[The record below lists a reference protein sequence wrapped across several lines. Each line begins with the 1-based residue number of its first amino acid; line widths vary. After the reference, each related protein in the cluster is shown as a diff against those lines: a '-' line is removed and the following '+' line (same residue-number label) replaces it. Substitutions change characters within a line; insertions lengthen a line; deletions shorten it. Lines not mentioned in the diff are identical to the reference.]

1 MEDKK
6 KNIMA
11 FENSFTYFIPLREI
25 VSSFLQIPVSF
36 ERFLKI
42 KITRNNAHVNLS
54 HLVH

>member
-42 KITRNNAHVNLS
+42 KITRNNAYVNLS